1 MRRTVLTMTLSLSAL
16 ALVAARCDGDDVVT
30 TTDAA
35 DPAVAPESGGDADAT
50 STEAEGAPTAAVTD
64 PPAASVD
71 EAVQA
76 PEEGSKAPGSEGD
89 IFTDPLEQDSQKS
102 GGPIDELGDT
112 PPIDDTFLDDP
123 SFEPEAPPGDPE
135 P

>member
-50 STEAEGAPTAAVTD
+50 SAEAAPTAAVTD

>member
-1 MRRTVLTMTLSLSAL
+1 MRRAVMTMTPTLSAL

-30 TTDAA
+30 ATDAA
-35 DPAVAPESGGDADAT
+35 EPAVAPESGDDANVGET
-50 STEAEGAPTAAVTD
+50 EGAPTAAVTD
-64 PPAASVD
+64 PPPASVD

-76 PEEGSKAPGSEGD
+76 PDGDTKSASGEGD
-89 IFTDPLEQDSQKS
+89 IFTDPLEDGQKN